1 MTAATQYHIRW
12 ICQSDIDEV
21 LYIERGTLD
30 PWKEDDVRGQLRQR
44 NCIGVVAESS
54 DGPIDGWMCYELHP
68 NHIKLIRIAV
78 CTRDRRCG
86 IGTRLIERLKD
97 NLEQQRRNR
106 IEVIV
111 DGRSVTAQLFFQS
124 CGFHAT
130 PMAEDQIRFEFW
142 TH

>member
-1 MTAATQYHIRW
+1 MRAATQYNIRW
-12 ICQSDIDEV
+12 LIRRDMDEV
-21 LYIERGTLD
+21 LYIERGTFDQWSEPDILAQC
-30 PWKEDDVRGQLRQR
+30 KKR

-54 DGPIDGWMCYELHP
+54 DGPIDGWMVYELHR

-97 NLEQQRRNR
+97 KLEQQRRNR

-111 DGRSVTAQLFFQS
+111 DGRSVTAQMFFS
-124 CGFHAT
+124 ACGFHAT
-130 PMAEDQIRFEFW
+130 PMADDQIRFEFW